1 MYYLFIDTE
10 TTGIP
15 ANYQA
20 PASDSKNWPRLVQV
34 AWVLTDGHASQLES
48 AEYIIKPDGFTI
60 PADAARIHGITTA
73 KALAQGSD
81 LGSILQTLKEKIE
94 FASVLVAHN
103 MQFDEKILGAEFLR
117 RGFPNIIETKERI
130 CTMRSST
137 DYCQIAG
144 PYGYK
149 WPSLIELHRKL
160 FKKPIPG
167 SHTALAD
174 TRACAACFFELRRL
188 GVLD

>member
-1 MYYLFIDTE
+1 MYLFFDTE
-10 TTGIP
+10 TTGLP

-34 AWVLTDGHASQLES
+34 AWIMTDGDASQIEA
-48 AEYIIKPDGFTI
+48 AEHIIKPVGFSI
-60 PADAARIHGITTA
+60 PADAAKVHGITTE

-81 LGSILQTLKEKIE
+81 LGTILQTLKEKIE
-94 FASVLVAHN
+94 FADALVAHN

-117 RGFPNIIETKERI
+117 CGFPNILETKQRI

-137 DYCQIAG
+137 DYCQIPG

-149 WPSLIELHRKL
+149 WPALQALHRKL
-160 FKKPIPG
+160 FNKPIPG
-167 SHTALAD
+167 SHTALVD
-174 TRACAACFFELRRL
+174 TRACADCFFELKRL

>member
-1 MYYLFIDTE
+1 MYLFFDTE

-15 ANYQA
+15 ANYRA

-34 AWVLTDGHASQLES
+34 AWVLADADANQLEA
-48 AEYIIKPDGFTI
+48 AETIIKPDGFII
-60 PADAARIHGITTA
+60 PADAVRIHGITTA

-81 LGSILQTLKEKIE
+81 LSTILQILKEKIE
-94 FASVLVAHN
+94 FADVLVAHN

-117 RGFPNIIETKERI
+117 RGFPNIIETKPRL

-137 DYCQIAG
+137 DYCQITG

-167 SHTALAD
+167 AHTALAD
-174 TRACAACFFELRRL
+174 TRACATCFFELRRL
-188 GVLD
+188 GVFG